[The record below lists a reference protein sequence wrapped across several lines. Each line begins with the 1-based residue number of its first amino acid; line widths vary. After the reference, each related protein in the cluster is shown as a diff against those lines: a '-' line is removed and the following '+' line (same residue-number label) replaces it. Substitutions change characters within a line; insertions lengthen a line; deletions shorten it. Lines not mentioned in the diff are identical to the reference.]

1 MRASGRDCGVRR
13 KAWTD
18 NAGSRKVYRVDL
30 ASGKFGTSQIEEL
43 IDGPHTIYWVA
54 SGGNHGAL
62 IVKAQP
68 RE

>member
-1 MRASGRDCGVRR
+1 MRASGRDCGVQR

-30 ASGKFGTSQIEEL
+30 ASGTFGISQLEEL
-43 IDGPHTIYWVA
+43 IDGSHTNYGVA
-54 SGGNHGAL
+54 SGGNHGAS